1 MNNIK
6 IKNLWENNK
15 SVLNGWLMLE
25 SSLTAEIM
33 SHQGYDSL
41 TIDMQHGLIGY
52 SDLLKIL
59 QSIKTSQV
67 SSIVRVPWLDPGI
80 IMKSLDAGANAIICP
95 MINNRNEAEKFI
107 SSMRYPPMGM
117 RSFGPTRQNILN
129 SNYYETA
136 NSEVSAIAMIE
147 TQQAMENLD
156 DIISTP
162 GLDAVYIGPADL
174 TLGLTQGKLKPGM
187 DREEPEMIDA
197 IKRILSTAKKH
208 SVRAC
213 LHCVSSSYAI
223 KAINWGFDL
232 VTLNSDVRL
241 LTSSASKSVEEF
253 RKGIN

>member
-1 MNNIK
+1 MNYTK
-6 IKNLWENNK
+6 IKNLWSNNK
-15 SVLNGWLMLE
+15 PVLNGWLMLE
-25 SSLTAEIM
+25 SSITAEIM
-33 SHQGYDSL
+33 SRQGYDSL

-52 SDLLKIL
+52 SDVLKIL
-59 QSIKTSQV
+59 QSIKESKV
-67 SSIVRVPWLDPGI
+67 SSIVRVPWLDPGV

-95 MINNRNEAEKFI
+95 MINNRKEAETFI
-107 SSMRYPPMGM
+107 SSMRYPPMGI
-117 RSFGPTRQNILN
+117 RSFGPTRQNILD
-129 SNYYETA
+129 SKYYETA
-136 NSEVSAIAMIE
+136 NSDVIAIAMIE
-147 TQQAMENLD
+147 TQQALENIE

-197 IKRILSTAKKH
+197 IKRILNTAKKY

-213 LHCVSSSYAI
+213 LHCVSSSYAL

-241 LTSSASKSVEEF
+241 LTSSASNSVEEF
-253 RKGIN
+253 RKGLN